1 MNNFLALVGI
11 GAVLLRSTGPT
22 FKSLIAGIAS
32 CDRVQPFR
40 ELYMIANLYR
50 VTLAITL
57 MAILSIPSVCL
68 PADASNSTGRWKI
81 NSVKIC
87 KSSSGQIV
95 PSLEV
100 IGNFPVYSF
109 FIPRPVWTL
118 NGNVVDAKPIY
129 AQGRLVAFEL
139 MNAGGF
145 LEHGKK
151 NTAKFALPDHNGS
164 RVFLFDHSRIP
175 PGECYE
181 FF

>member
-1 MNNFLALVGI
+1 VGI
-11 GAVLLRSTGPT
+11 GAVLTGSSGPT
-22 FKSLIAGIAS
+22 FKSLFEGNAP

-40 ELYMIANLYR
+40 DSYMIANMCR
-50 VTLAITL
+50 VTIAITL

-68 PADASNSTGRWKI
+68 SAEAANSTGRWKI

-87 KSSSGQIV
+87 KSSSGTIV
-95 PSLEV
+95 PSIEV
-100 IGNFPVYSF
+100 MGNFPVYSF
-109 FIPRPVWTL
+109 FVPRPVWTL
-118 NGNVVDAKPIY
+118 NGNVVEAKPIY

-139 MNAGGF
+139 MNAASA

-151 NTAKFALPDHNGS
+151 NTVKFALPDHNGT
-164 RVFLFDHSRIP
+164 RVFLYDHSRIP